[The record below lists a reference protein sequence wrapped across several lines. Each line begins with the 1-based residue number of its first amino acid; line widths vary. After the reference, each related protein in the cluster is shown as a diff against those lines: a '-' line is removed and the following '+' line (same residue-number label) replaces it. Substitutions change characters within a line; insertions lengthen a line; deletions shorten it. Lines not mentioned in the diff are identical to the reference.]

1 MLQGRRLSWLPH
13 PLPSGV
19 HAVVSARADGST
31 HTALRKRQWR
41 QLVLPALSK
50 AERRQ
55 LVPAYLSMKR
65 CGSAWDKLS
74 SSAEATQAEALAASE
89 VPTAGE
95 AHYLR
100 RTGGSSSAHER
111 THSHRRRALDG
122 NGAVRW

>member
-1 MLQGRRLSWLPH
+1 MSWLPH

-19 HAVVSARADGST
+19 HAVVAARADGST
-31 HTALRKRQWR
+31 HAALRKRQWR

-65 CGSAWDKLS
+65 CGSAWAKLS

-95 AHYLR
+95 PMELIAPNRVIAAVR
-100 RTGGSSSAHER
+100 RTSARAVSGGGGAR
-111 THSHRRRALDG
+111 WAIAL
-122 NGAVRW
+122 VRW